1 MRRWLTA
8 AVTFCVLSTALPV
21 AAQQETDEA
30 KFVRL
35 TRQLEQEPLRDTD
48 KQMRAWMMQWLTETP
63 TLTVTVCN
71 IVGLLDQP
79 LVPNADI
86 LFGQTMF
93 GNGAY
98 QIEHPGERSLPLTQ
112 QVAGVT
118 SALRSYEALVA
129 KDPDARFDT
138 FDLLLEAE
146 KANRLSAVLAPRFD
160 AVCSEEAT
168 DESSAAIEPTPELI
182 STH

>member
-35 TRQLEQEPLRDTD
+35 TRQLDQEPLRDTD

-138 FDLLLEAE
+138 SRPWLP
-146 KANRLSAVLAPRFD
+146 RCRPRRSAAPRT
-160 AVCSEEAT
+160 SH
-168 DESSAAIEPTPELI
+168 PQRLNPRPN
-182 STH
+182 

>member
-1 MRRWLTA
+1 MRRWLIA
-8 AVTFCVLSTALPV
+8 ALTLCVFSTILPA
-21 AAQQETDEA
+21 AAQEESDEA

-35 TRQLEQEPLRDTD
+35 TRQLEKDPLRDVD
-48 KQMRAWMMQWLTETP
+48 KQMRAWMIQWLSDTP

-79 LVPNADI
+79 RVPNAEI

-129 KDPDARFDT
+129 KDPDARFDS
-138 FDLLLEAE
+138 FDRLLEAE
-146 KANRLSAVLAPRFD
+146 KANRLPAVLAPRFD
-160 AVCSEEAT
+160 EHCSDEAP
-168 DESSAAIEPTPELI
+168 DESSAASEPAPELI